1 MVANDTTSEPGIVN
15 CGIPQ
20 GIILGPLLFLCYI
33 NDMPMSVKCKLL
45 LYADDSTLI
54 ISGSDPKVIADTLSF
69 ELNSCRQCFWIT
81 NFLYIWGKLNQFY
94 LDQKEN

>member
-1 MVANDTTSEPGIVN
+1 
-15 CGIPQ
+15 
-20 GIILGPLLFLCYI
+20 
-33 NDMPMSVKCKLL
+33 MSVKCKLL

-69 ELNSCRQCFWIT
+69 ELNSCRQWLMD
-81 NFLYIWGKLNQFY
+81 NKLSLHLGKLNQFY